1 MPKIIENIRELL
13 LIEAKLQISENV
25 YKNTTIR
32 SVAGACGVGVGTVYN
47 YFQSKDML
55 IATFMLEDWQVCL
68 TQMKTLPQ
76 SNPESITKGIC
87 SALQSYMNQYQSL
100 FSDSDAS
107 KVFASVFSQR
117 HKQLRMQIAEII
129 YPACEG
135 SSVSDKTFLAEYIAE
150 SLLTWTVAGKSDSD
164 LMPIIKLLF

>member
-1 MPKIIENIRELL
+1 MPKIIENIREMLL
-13 LIEAKLQISENV
+13 SEAKRQISENG

-32 SVAGACGVGVGTVYN
+32 SVASACGVGVGTVYN

-68 TQMKTLPQ
+68 ASMKAFPQ
-76 SNPESITKGIC
+76 TDPESIMIGIC
-87 SALQSYMNQYQSL
+87 NALRSYMSQYQSL
-100 FSDSDAS
+100 FADSDAN

-117 HKQLRMQIAEII
+117 HKQLRIQIAEII

-135 SSVSDKTFLAEYIAE
+135 SSVSDKKFLAEYIAE
-150 SLLTWTVAGKSDSD
+150 SLLTWTVAGKSASD
-164 LMPIIKLLF
+164 LLPILKLLF